1 MEENNQG
8 TLTEKGK
15 LSTADLLIMTASF
28 VKRPTIFL
36 L

>member
-15 LSTADLLIMTASF
+15 LSTVDLLFTATHF
-28 VKRPTIFL
+28 IKRITIF
-36 L
+36 